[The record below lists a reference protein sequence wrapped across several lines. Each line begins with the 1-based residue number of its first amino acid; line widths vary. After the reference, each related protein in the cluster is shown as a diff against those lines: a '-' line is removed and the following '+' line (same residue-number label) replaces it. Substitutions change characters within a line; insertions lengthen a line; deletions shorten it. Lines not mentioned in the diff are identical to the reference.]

1 MEQGHGGLLALR
13 VEYDL
18 LLKIVQVDQSFRHF
32 QEQQVV
38 IGYFLMLQVYFVQ
51 YCYDFL
57 FLRLL

>member
-18 LLKIVQVDQSFRHF
+18 LLEIVQVDQSFWHF